1 MAFPVS
7 ASRLPEHRMR
17 AIFFTALGSMILAIV
32 EAGLHWYGRCLTG
45 YLRKTG
51 AGQNDYL
58 KLGELPQVCHIIC
71 PLFPNSFKAQYSI
84 HEFLS
89 PNVVFM

>member
-1 MAFPVS
+1 MACPVS

-17 AIFFTALGSMILAIV
+17 AIFFTALGFMILAIV

-51 AGQNDYL
+51 AGQDDYL
-58 KLGELPQVCHIIC
+58 KLGDLPQVCH
-71 PLFPNSFKAQYSI
+71 SI
-84 HEFLS
+84 VQLS
-89 PNVVFM
+89 VVFFK

>member
-1 MAFPVS
+1 
-7 ASRLPEHRMR
+7 MR
-17 AIFFTALGSMILAIV
+17 AIFFTALGSIILAIV

-51 AGQNDYL
+51 GLARMIASNW
-58 KLGELPQVCHIIC
+58 EIC
-71 PLFPNSFKAQYSI
+71 PRSAIALSSIALFSNSFNKAQYSI